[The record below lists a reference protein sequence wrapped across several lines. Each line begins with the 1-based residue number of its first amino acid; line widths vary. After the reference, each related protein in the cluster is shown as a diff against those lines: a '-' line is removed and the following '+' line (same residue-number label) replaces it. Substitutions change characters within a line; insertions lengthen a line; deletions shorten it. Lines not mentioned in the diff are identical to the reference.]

1 MRSQLILLLLL
12 AVPSVAAA
20 QNYSVVYSFG
30 GTHNGYSPETGLVAD
45 AAGNL
50 YGTTTYGGAN
60 DFGTV
65 FELPI
70 TGGEKM
76 LHNFSGNWDGA
87 YPVSGVVLDNAG
99 NLYGTAKLG
108 GYPNC
113 GDIGSYRR
121 SETRYQREPLRINR
135 LWGQPGFF
143 LLNLRVRSHLRDQ
156 SRGTANYSS
165 HFRILGWSLPGG
177 SHLLPEGKPVWHCR
191 SWWR

>member
-113 GDIGSYRR
+113 GDIGCGLVFKVSADGKF
-121 SETRYQREPLRINR
+121 SALHI
-135 LWGQPGFF
+135 FK
-143 LLNLRVRSHLRDQ
+143 
-156 SRGTANYSS
+156 
-165 HFRILGWSLPGG
+165 GG
-177 SHLLPEGKPVWHCR
+177 LDGGYPIGGLI
-191 SWWR
+191 